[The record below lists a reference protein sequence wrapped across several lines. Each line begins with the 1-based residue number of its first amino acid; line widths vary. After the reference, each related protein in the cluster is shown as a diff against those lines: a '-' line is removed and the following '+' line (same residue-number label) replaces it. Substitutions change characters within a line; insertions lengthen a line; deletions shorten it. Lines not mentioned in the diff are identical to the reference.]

1 MRKKMLISVGLM
13 VVCVLAAALF
23 IWRPL
28 KASTGI
34 YIAAGSP
41 IIVFDGGSG
50 EPVVM
55 QGRKGDEMFSN
66 LQTGDRILIFHD
78 GTMMLSYPAQMNV
91 FFCTR
96 LKKGDESAV
105 PEETMESLRGMG
117 WL

>member
-1 MRKKMLISVGLM
+1 MRKKLLIVVGLT
-13 VVCVLAAALF
+13 VVCALAAVLF
-23 IWRPL
+23 VWRPV

-41 IIVFDGGSG
+41 VIVFDGGE

-55 QGRKGDEMFSN
+55 WGRTGDEMFSN
-66 LQTGDRILIFHD
+66 LQTGDRILIIHD

-91 FFCTR
+91 RFCIR
-96 LKKGDESAV
+96 LKKGDQSTV
-105 PEETMESLRGMG
+105 PEKALESLRDLG